1 MARTKVDRVARGLPS
16 RPPSTRESEQDN
28 ASSVSHC
35 EEVQDIKQRLG
46 DFLDTVGKG
55 TFATSG
61 DLPNAVNPGL
71 NLRDLGTVG
80 LPLSERDGRDITRI
94 CRGRSSGEETQ
105 DNAQDKHEVHKVAAE
120 HIELRNPNW
129 VKTVQHAVG
138 KATEQ
143 LGIIGGQPNVRADLR
158 NLVLCESG
166 NMEKSCQDT
175 MDEKGLAA
183 KLIIVLPS
191 AYEGGDTVV
200 QFGGQTQTLPAPTS
214 KEFDFSYLAYY
225 ADAQCSVKPVTSGYR
240 LALTYNLIHRSEA
253 IEESRP
259 SSIPTDHKAAI
270 NSILED
276 WQAKI
281 ADCPNF
287 SPVYM
292 LDHDY
297 TKGDIAL
304 ESLKGADQACCHHL
318 YDASKKH
325 GFCVFLARFEYS
337 TSQSCN
343 PLNGDDDDDDDDDVD
358 YDDWNRDAEDNR
370 PDWMLEELFTM
381 EGVLVAEKVEI
392 SNHDVIQSNI
402 SEGEFAADEDNEAWP
417 EDAGLDQRI
426 CLVVVPRARLDG
438 FLSKAVSIKMHGWV
452 QSLLGKIRNDEDV
465 LGTKEELLKIC
476 SAAGGESVL
485 LFDWISCLTSAKG
498 RPTTLATNLGSLV
511 NVAVQLEMPSLIEQ
525 AMEGS
530 TTGLDTD
537 ALQRIA
543 RALASNRIAA
553 WLPAYVFL

>member
-28 ASSVSHC
+28 ASSVSYC

-46 DFLDTVGKG
+46 NFLDTVGEG

-94 CRGRSSGEETQ
+94 CRERSSGEETQ
-105 DNAQDKHEVHKVAAE
+105 DNAQDKHKACKVVAE

-129 VKTVQHAVG
+129 VKTIQHAVG

-143 LGIIGGQPNVRADLR
+143 LGIIGGQPNIRADLH

-166 NMEKSCQDT
+166 NIEISCQDT

-200 QFGGQTQTLPAPTS
+200 QFGGQTQTLSAPLS

-259 SSIPTDHKAAI
+259 SSIPIDHKAAI

-297 TKGDIAL
+297 TKGDVAL

-318 YDASKKH
+318 YDASKEH
-325 GFCVFLARFEYS
+325 GFCVFLARFEHS
-337 TSQSCN
+337 TSQSRN
-343 PLNGDDDDDDDDDVD
+343 PQNGDDDDVD
-358 YDDWNRDAEDNR
+358 YDDWKGGAEDNR

-381 EGVLVAEKVEI
+381 EGVIVAEKVEI
-392 SNHDVIQSNI
+392 SKHDVIQCDMF
-402 SEGEFAADEDNEAWP
+402 EGEASDDEDYEAWL
-417 EDAGLDQRI
+417 EDAVFDQRI

-438 FLSKAVSIKMHGWV
+438 FLSNAVSIKMHEWA

-476 SAAGGESVL
+476 SAAGGELVI
-485 LFDWISCLTSAKG
+485 LFDWFSCLTSAKG

-511 NVAVQLEMPSLIEQ
+511 IVAVQLEMPSLIEQ

-530 TTGLDTD
+530 KTGLDTD
-537 ALQRIA
+537 SLQRIA
-543 RALASNRIAA
+543 RALPSNRIAA